1 MELPVEKSRVTL
13 EWSPWSGLGQDEVS
27 PDIESVM
34 IKESKS
40 GVNTKTGSA
49 ATGRMNR
56 LSIGMVRGCL
66 TVVDGWRFAA

>member
-27 PDIESVM
+27 LDIESVM

-49 ATGRMNR
+49 GGRVDEP
-56 LSIGMVRGCL
+56 VRDRHGPRMSH
-66 TVVDGWRFAA
+66 GG